1 MKYLPITLLTSL
13 TLSILLLF
21 AGFSDEK
28 TKYRPEGK
36 SWGEILTEESLNF
49 EMLPLQPPSNNPLE
63 TARGLMRCVRLHIAY
78 DTVNLEV
85 CGLDDWETK
94 NEGGYAGFK
103 ESKQF
108 KECKY
113 YVDHKLEQEYAFKF
127 ERKAHRLFEEEED
140 LWPVLFMW
148 HKNRELKG
156 YYKVMQEIMEL
167 HTRALTIG
175 ELKQEMEK
183 IPLSADLTTCMDYRD
198 YVDLEGG
205 L

>member
-1 MKYLPITLLTSL
+1 MKHPTITLLTSL
-13 TLSILLLF
+13 TPSILLLF
-21 AGFSDEK
+21 AGCSDEK
-28 TKYRPEGK
+28 AKYPEGK
-36 SWGEILTEESLNF
+36 KWGEILMEESVNF
-49 EMLPLQPPSNNPLE
+49 EMLPLQPPSNDPIE
-63 TARGLMRCVRLHIAY
+63 TARGLMRCERLHLAY
-78 DTVNLEV
+78 YTVNLEV

-94 NEGGYAGFK
+94 NEGGFAGFK

-127 ERKAHRLFEEEED
+127 NKKAHRLFEEEED
-140 LWPVLFMW
+140 LRPVLFMW
-148 HKNRELKG
+148 HKNRELQG

-198 YVDLEGG
+198 YVDSEER
-205 L
+205 

>member
-1 MKYLPITLLTSL
+1 MKHLPITILTSL
-13 TLSILLLF
+13 VLSILLLF
-21 AGFSDEK
+21 AGCSDEK
-28 TKYRPEGK
+28 AKYPEGK
-36 SWGEILTEESLNF
+36 KWGEILMEESVNF
-49 EMLPLQPPSNNPLE
+49 EMLPLQPPSNDPIE
-63 TARGLMRCVRLHIAY
+63 TARGLMRCERLHLAY
-78 DTVNLEV
+78 YTVNLEV

-94 NEGGYAGFK
+94 NEGGIEGFGK
-103 ESKQF
+103 SKRF
-108 KECKY
+108 EECKY

-127 ERKAHRLFEEEED
+127 NKKAHRLFEEEED
-140 LWPVLFMW
+140 LRPVLFMW

>member
-49 EMLPLQPPSNNPLE
+49 EMLPLQPPSNNLLE
-63 TARGLMRCVRLHIAY
+63 TARGLMRCERLHLAY
-78 DTVNLEV
+78 YTVNLEV

-94 NEGGYAGFK
+94 NEGGTEGFAK
-103 ESKQF
+103 SKQF

-113 YVDHKLEQEYAFKF
+113 FVDHKPGREYAYKF
-127 ERKAHRLFEEEED
+127 RRKAHLLAEEEEN
-140 LWPVLFMW
+140 LNPLVFMW
-148 HKNRELKG
+148 HGNRELNA
-156 YYKVMQEIMEL
+156 YHEVMQEIMEL

-198 YVDLEGG
+198 YVDSEER
-205 L
+205 

>member
-1 MKYLPITLLTSL
+1 MKYLTITLLTSL
-13 TLSILLLF
+13 VLSILLLF
-21 AGFSDEK
+21 AGCSDEK
-28 TKYRPEGK
+28 AKYPEGK
-36 SWGEILTEESLNF
+36 KWGEILMEESVNF
-49 EMLPLQPPSNNPLE
+49 EMLPLQPPSNDPIE
-63 TARGLMRCVRLHIAY
+63 TARGLMRCERLHLAY
-78 DTVNLEV
+78 YTVNLEV

-127 ERKAHRLFEEEED
+127 NKKAHRLFEEEED
-140 LWPVLFMW
+140 LRPVLFMW

>member
-1 MKYLPITLLTSL
+1 MKHLPITILTSL
-13 TLSILLLF
+13 VLSILLLF
-21 AGFSDEK
+21 AGCSDEK
-28 TKYRPEGK
+28 AKYPEGK
-36 SWGEILTEESLNF
+36 KWGEILMEESVDF
-49 EMLPLQPPSNNPLE
+49 EMLPLQPPSNDPIE
-63 TARGLMRCVRLHIAY
+63 TARGLMRCERLHLAY
-78 DTVNLEV
+78 YTVNLEV

-127 ERKAHRLFEEEED
+127 NKKAHRLFEEEED
-140 LWPVLFMW
+140 LRPVLFMW

>member
-1 MKYLPITLLTSL
+1 MKHLTITILTSL
-13 TLSILLLF
+13 VLSILLLF

-94 NEGGYAGFK
+94 NEGGFAGFK

-108 KECKY
+108 KECRSY
-113 YVDHKLEQEYAFKF
+113 EDHKLRDEYSLKFMQEAHHIAFAEGFAKEKLF
-127 ERKAHRLFEEEED
+127 LHNDKHIDAYYEMMQEMLDISARDLSFEE
-140 LWPVLFMW
+140 
-148 HKNRELKG
+148 R
-156 YYKVMQEIMEL
+156 I
-167 HTRALTIG
+167 
-175 ELKQEMEK
+175 QEMEK

>member
-1 MKYLPITLLTSL
+1 LIS
-13 TLSILLLF
+13 
-21 AGFSDEK
+21 
-28 TKYRPEGK
+28 
-36 SWGEILTEESLNF
+36 
-49 EMLPLQPPSNNPLE
+49 
-63 TARGLMRCVRLHIAY
+63 
-78 DTVNLEV
+78 
-85 CGLDDWETK
+85 
-94 NEGGYAGFK
+94 
-103 ESKQF
+103 
-108 KECKY
+108 KY

-127 ERKAHRLFEEEED
+127 NKKAHRLFEEEED
-140 LWPVLFMW
+140 LRPVLFMW